1 MKGHL
6 TDDELLDR
14 LYGLAE
20 AGADTSKHLE
30 DCDACFGRLRS
41 FERRRAALA
50 VPPPVSAEFLAAQRR
65 AIYARVD
72 ERPGTTMRWAPAV
85 AAVFLLAMGVFLY
98 NPAWRSRG
106 HAVAVHAT
114 VHNGAAAAPSQVS
127 TGAAVSDEQL
137 FSDVYSM
144 EQSAEPRAAAPIHA
158 LFEAATYA
166 GPAGQSKQ

>member
-1 MKGHL
+1 MKRHL

-30 DCDACFGRLRS
+30 DCDACFERLRF

-65 AIYARVD
+65 AIYARLE
-72 ERPGTTMRWAPAV
+72 ERPGNRMRWAPAV

-98 NPAWRSRG
+98 NPVWRSG
-106 HAVAVHAT
+106 KQAAQVHAT
-114 VHNGAAAAPSQVS
+114 VHNGAARAAGQVS
-127 TGAAVSDEQL
+127 TNAAVSDEQL

-158 LFEAATYA
+158 LFETATYT